1 MSNKKN
7 KEARR
12 QHEHRQEEVAP
23 VTNETE
29 APEAV
34 EAPEIIESRP
44 EDAYRHL
51 ILEFTFGGWQEALD
65 SAERTGYDFEDI
77 YSACNVS
84 DRSQLITADEVKR
97 AVEALE
103 AAEAEPTGPG
113 LGERIRGTLRN
124 VAGRIGRTYNAF
136 EWWIVGNGKPVGQF
150 VRITAIVVVIAS
162 IMLTTILLAAGY
174 RLPAWPTA
182 QPTAE
187 PTAVTAIVPT
197 TPTIPTVQTVAVV
210 PTVPVSPAM
219 AITTTAP
226 VTSTVIDT
234 ITATVTITVPVE
246 VEPVV
251 TVTPTTAITGT
262 LENAPEELTLLYLV
276 REDKV
281 VADADVSDEGAFSF
295 GGIPDGNYDLKT
307 KGLVTPVT
315 VEVREGKPI
324 SELSLHNVVE
334 GDTLWEMY
342 RGGTWERFEEM
353 AKELGLKWFVNDGGT
368 PDDTT
373 DDLLVVII
381 QPGQVFD
388 LGWAPSA

>member
-1 MSNKKN
+1 MSQKAEN
-7 KEARR
+7 RR
-12 QHEHRQEEVAP
+12 EYLNRQEEAAAVA
-23 VTNETE
+23 EMTE

-34 EAPEIIESRP
+34 EAPEIIEVQP
-44 EDAYRHL
+44 EPAPEPIAAPIEIVEEHPAPT
-51 ILEFTFGGWQEALD
+51 IG
-65 SAERTGYDFEDI
+65 ERT
-77 YSACNVS
+77 
-84 DRSQLITADEVKR
+84 RSFFSGIRLLQMGRPQWFIAGTVLV
-97 AVEALE
+97 
-103 AAEAEPTGPG
+103 AA
-113 LGERIRGTLRN
+113 
-124 VAGRIGRTYNAF
+124 
-136 EWWIVGNGKPVGQF
+136 
-150 VRITAIVVVIAS
+150 
-162 IMLTTILLAAGY
+162 ILLVILAVSAFHPQGLIHMALQPAA
-174 RLPAWPTA
+174 
-182 QPTAE
+182 TAE
-187 PTAVTAIVPT
+187 PTAVTAIDPT
-197 TPTIPTVQTVAVV
+197 TPTFPITPTVQAVAVV
-210 PTVPVSPAM
+210 P
-219 AITTTAP
+219 AP